1 MTIAQEIANK
11 LNHNEIAYLYAAQEI
26 FLMSDIWE
34 DQIVEDIEAT
44 GGKFSDDNYI
54 YLDFDVNAQF
64 DQNGVEEV
72 VSQWKK
78 MMEKMN
84 DSDDIIT
91 ATDMIDNI
99 LFNGA
104 SITDFH
110 GVVFRTEKD
119 TGSYDYEVH
128 GEDDVELMDILDECN
143 AQDIA
148 QEFLDKKPQL

>member
-1 MTIAQEIANK
+1 MTAAQEIANK
-11 LNHNEIAYLYAAQEI
+11 LNRNEIAYLYIAQEI

-34 DQIVEDIEAT
+34 AQIIEDIEAT

-54 YLDFDVNAQF
+54 YLDFDVNTQF
-64 DQNGVEEV
+64 DQDGVEEV
-72 VSQWKK
+72 VLQWKK

-91 ATDMIDNI
+91 ATEMIDNI

-128 GEDDVELMDILDECN
+128 GEDDVEVMDVLESVNYVEITQNILEN
-143 AQDIA
+143 K
-148 QEFLDKKPQL
+148 E

>member
-1 MTIAQEIANK
+1 MATTQEIANK
-11 LNHNEIAYLYAAQEI
+11 LNHNEIAYLYIAQEI

-34 DQIVEDIEAT
+34 DQIIEDIEAT
-44 GGKFSDDNYI
+44 GGKFSDDNFI

-64 DQNGVEEV
+64 DQDGVEEV
-72 VSQWKK
+72 VFHWKK
-78 MMEKMN
+78 MMDKLN
-84 DSDDIIT
+84 NSDDIIT
-91 ATDMIDNI
+91 ATEMIDNI

-128 GEDDVELMDILDECN
+128 GEGDVEVVDVLESVDYVDITQNILEN
-143 AQDIA
+143 
-148 QEFLDKKPQL
+148 

>member
-1 MTIAQEIANK
+1 MTTAQEIANK

-34 DQIVEDIEAT
+34 AQIIQDIEAT

-54 YLDFDVNAQF
+54 YLDFDINAQF
-64 DQNGVEEV
+64 DQDGVEEV
-72 VSQWKK
+72 VLQWKK
-78 MMEKMN
+78 MMEIMN
-84 DSDDIIT
+84 ESDDIIT

-99 LFNGA
+99 LFSGA

-128 GEDDVELMDILDECN
+128 GEDDVEVVDVLEAVDYVEITQNILES
-143 AQDIA
+143 
-148 QEFLDKKPQL
+148 

>member
-1 MTIAQEIANK
+1 MTTAQEIANK

-34 DQIVEDIEAT
+34 AQIIEDIEAT
-44 GGKFSDDNYI
+44 GGKFSDCNYI

-64 DQNGVEEV
+64 DQGGVEEV

-78 MMEKMN
+78 MMDKLN
-84 DSDDIIT
+84 NSDDIIT

-110 GVVFRTEKD
+110 GIVFRTEED
-119 TGSYDYEVH
+119 TGSYEYEVR
-128 GEDDVELMDILDECN
+128 GEDDVEVIDVLEAVDYVEITQNILES
-143 AQDIA
+143 
-148 QEFLDKKPQL
+148 